1 MLRDWRFSTYRVK
14 SGDWVVMADGDTVV
28 AHSSDGNGAD
38 LVAALMNGDLTP
50 LGNANAETLAHGYS
64 AIQGA
69 LRVLRPRGRPA
80 VGWEALP
87 QI

>member
-1 MLRDWRFSTYRVK
+1 MLRDSRFSTRRVE
-14 SGDWVVMADGDTVV
+14 SGDWVIMADDDTVV
-28 AHSSDGNGAD
+28 AHSSDGNGAE
-38 LVAALMNGDLTP
+38 LIAALMNGDLTP
-50 LGNANAETLAHGYS
+50 LGKANAETLAHCYS